1 MLWVME
7 EEHFQNAPVYLK
19 FKTKPKNTRLAKDT
33 SFYWTNE
40 IPLLCLLI
48 FYEL

>member
-1 MLWVME
+1 ME
-7 EEHFQNAPVYLK
+7 KDHFIFQNAPIYHK
-19 FKTKPKNTRLAKDT
+19 FETKPKNIRLAKDT

-48 FYEL
+48 FL